1 MFDQRGTMKYRK
13 KLYIKIVVSLSVFC
27 IVMLLF
33 LLFKK
38 GKKYPFTYSES
49 SQYIPIADGELLELT
64 GDGGVFRYSNTGRK
78 TLLLESSDIQ
88 HLSVLYEEDGVY
100 TLSVHKD
107 GLLALGKDFSFEE
120 KRIASLEGVKK
131 AGLQFNG
138 IVVLTERGEVY
149 EGTIPGTLAD
159 FYEDVTGDVELVK
172 VENMP
177 EIADMSVTK
186 RDNVCL
192 TKKGEIWAK
201 GEFYENRY
209 ENYTEIIVEVPMQQI
224 SNAGSTILALD
235 EEGTIYEVGMVLDEK
250 GARYN
255 NEQFTKVLT
264 YGKAVQIY
272 GSGDRAVVYNEKGT
286 IRFFG
291 YICRGKGYERSWGGK
306 VRGLKNVRQV
316 FIRGEYIYVLCEDCL
331 YIRKEPLS
339 KRF

>member
-1 MFDQRGTMKYRK
+1 MRLRRKYNSMKK
-13 KLYIKIVVSLSVFC
+13 TYIKIF
-27 IVMLLF
+27 IIMLLGVVAA
-33 LLFKK
+33 LLFIVCKK
-38 GKKYPFTYSES
+38 GKKYPFTYSEN
-49 SQYIPIADGELLELT
+49 SQYMPIADGEMLELT
-64 GDGGVFRYSNTGRK
+64 GDGGVFRYSNTGKK
-78 TLLLESSDIQ
+78 TLLLEASDIR
-88 HLSVLYEEDGVY
+88 HLSVLYEEDVVY

-107 GLLALGKDFSFEE
+107 GLLALGRDFSFQE
-120 KRIASLEGVKK
+120 KRITNFAGVKK

-149 EGTIPGTLAD
+149 EGTISGTLAD
-159 FYEDVTGDVELVK
+159 FYETSTEDVEFVK
-172 VENMP
+172 VENIP

-209 ENYTEIIVEVPMQQI
+209 ENYTEIIAEVPMQQI

-272 GSGDRAVVYNEKGT
+272 GSGDRAVVFNEKGT

-306 VRGLKNVRQV
+306 VRGLKNVKQV